1 MTSSLRVF
9 NVRVV
14 VLYICST
21 VRRPFG
27 WKIFRFQNWKMNLGW
42 KKWGFFSVISEH
54 TWDRRQKRRHAKRAK
69 KSISHPTSAYFP
81 FFSWSIFGNTHS
93 PLSGAIL
100 LPTLDD
106 FYDSSFTFFNFS
118 APQAKISNIFSSQNR
133 IFLLFSPFNKEQPEQ
148 MSQAASLFKNTMKR
162 LEGIEIHKLA
172 SIFHWLTPQFMRES
186 KICFEVRR
194 LKTMLDA
201 LILIAT
207 QIC

>member
-1 MTSSLRVF
+1 
-9 NVRVV
+9 
-14 VLYICST
+14 
-21 VRRPFG
+21 
-27 WKIFRFQNWKMNLGW
+27 MNLGW

-118 APQAKISNIFSSQNR
+118 APQAKIFNIFSSQNR
-133 IFLLFSPFNKEQPEQ
+133 IFLL
-148 MSQAASLFKNTMKR
+148 L
-162 LEGIEIHKLA
+162 
-172 SIFHWLTPQFMRES
+172 IFHHSIKNNLNKCLRRHLCSKILWSVWRASRFTNSPLYFTGWLPNSWENQKYVLKLDES
-186 KICFEVRR
+186 KRCSMPWFLLQ
-194 LKTMLDA
+194 LKSAKFL
-201 LILIAT
+201 
-207 QIC
+207 